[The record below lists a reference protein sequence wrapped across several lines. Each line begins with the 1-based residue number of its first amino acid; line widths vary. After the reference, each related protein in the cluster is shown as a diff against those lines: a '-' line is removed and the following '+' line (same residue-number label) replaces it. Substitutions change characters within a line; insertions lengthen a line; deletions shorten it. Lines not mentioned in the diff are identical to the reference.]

1 MSNGIT
7 WCNTFEASSNWC
19 KKGHYA
25 ACQSKHFTAVLQHC
39 TTPRS
44 YSVFIETPL
53 KQSGMAGT
61 DGFSNPGKLSFEPFR
76 VNRRVILPEPRLL
89 AGRMGWVKWGRYT
102 CECTRMK
109 ACVWAG
115 NSGAPNI
122 VFGSEQ
128 LLMWRCWLEIPKKNW
143 HILCLL
149 LANVQ
154 DGSIQRTVCD
164 SELRRKCKIS
174 LSLQSLYVGVAVTK
188 HFFHICLMQVKVKV
202 WRLLLLG
209 NQNKNKSKKCKT

>member
-7 WCNTFEASSNWC
+7 WRNTFTPSSNWC

-25 ACQSKHFTAVLQHC
+25 TCQSKHPAAVSQHC
-39 TTPRS
+39 TTARS
-44 YSVFIETPL
+44 YSVFIETPP

-76 VNRRVILPEPRLL
+76 ANRRVILPEPRLL
-89 AGRMGWVKWGRYT
+89 AGRKGWAKCGGYT
-102 CECTRMK
+102 WECTRMK
-109 ACVWAG
+109 ACMSAG
-115 NSGAPNI
+115 NSRATNA

-154 DGSIQRTVCD
+154 DGSFKRTACD
-164 SELRRKCKIS
+164 SELQRKRKIS
-174 LSLQSLYVGVAVTK
+174 LSFQSLHVGAAV
-188 HFFHICLMQVKVKV
+188 HNMQTH
-202 WRLLLLG
+202 LFDAG
-209 NQNKNKSKKCKT
+209 